1 MGGAPAHRAPSS
13 RPPQDLVLI
22 HGWGMNAAVWEA
34 LPEGLKAGLRLHP
47 IELPGHGANPLR
59 SPGGG
64 GPGLLEAWADACL
77 ESAPAGAV
85 WLGWSL
91 GGLVALA
98 AALNAARRRP
108 GQIQGLILMTAT
120 PRFVQGPD
128 WPAAM
133 PSETLAQFHRGLLA
147 DPSGTLNRFL
157 ALQVRGS
164 DQARETLRRLR
175 QGLATRPPPDPAALA
190 LGLDLLAGQ
199 DLRQALPRLG
209 LPTLWLFG
217 SHDALVPPAVAG
229 HIEGLLP
236 GARTAV
242 VPGAAHAP
250 FLSHPAETTAI
261 IHDFLDGLPERP
273 VGSAPLGPERENQ
286 TRGPEPKRHARA
298 LFQ

>member
-1 MGGAPAHRAPSS
+1 MDGAQTHPTPSS
-13 RPPQDLVLI
+13 DRTRDLVLI

-47 IELPGHGANPLR
+47 IELPGHGASPLR
-59 SPGGG
+59 RPRDG
-64 GPGLLEAWADACL
+64 GPGLLEVWADACL

-98 AALNAARRRP
+98 AALNAAQRRP
-108 GQIQGLILMTAT
+108 GQMEGLILMTAT

-133 PSETLAQFHRGLLA
+133 PSETLAQFHQGLLA

-199 DLRQALPRLG
+199 DLRQALPRLS
-209 LPTLWLFG
+209 LHTLWLFG
-217 SHDALVPPAVAG
+217 SHDTLVPPAVAR
-229 HIEGLLP
+229 HIEGLSP
-236 GARTAV
+236 RARTAV

-250 FLSHPAETTAI
+250 FLSHPAETAAI
-261 IHDFLDGLPERP
+261 IDDFLDGLPARP
-273 VGSAPLGPERENQ
+273 GGPTPLEPERENQ

-298 LFQ
+298 LYC